1 MAPSFISMLMGADK
15 RPAATA
21 ASQPSLPHL
30 ARGSARAEGLQFGLP
45 MGSFHFGQP
54 QTGASSGTAQT
65 TAHWNDRQK
74 VQDFFRH
81 TTAGDDGSSDEEAE
95 KAAQNDDKAIDMSR
109 NASDSRDSTPTSS
122 TTSEDNQEE
131 LRGAVQGRG
140 RLQSALEDL
149 LARQQAEEQ
158 PNEEPVERTPLRKK
172 ERRRYDSFDI
182 MADVR
187 LSGDDEDLDSVYS
200 TPARSRNNSEDYFGG
215 GLLDM
220 LSQRHMPAG
229 VDRHASVADM
239 LANRALPAPNE
250 DVDEDFDESVVAP
263 QERSREISEPSAL
276 QTPAMDRSI
285 MLAEMLVKR
294 PAPSTDSDSMK
305 TATVNKNNA
314 LEAMLA
320 KRAAPPPPSSNEET
334 TKPPKVNPLEA
345 MLARRAAP
353 SPPPPAAASEESS
366 GSAHPLAAML
376 KQRKVA
382 QRMPAATAEVVSP
395 PPPPADSNGNIE
407 KDQIPLK
414 DHPTYQKAQRM
425 PATTKVVSPPP
436 PPADSN
442 GSIEKDQIPL
452 KDHPT
457 YQKYFKMLKVGLP
470 APVVKHK
477 MQSENVDPAVLGM
490 DPNKPLPEAPAPA
503 LDAESE
509 TAYQTQLK
517 EYEAKHGKYLQ
528 MVKVGLPPAVVEHKM
543 RMDGV
548 DPAWLQGPPKR
559 PEPKPAAVTEVT
571 DEEKAA
577 HRKKYHKYFNML
589 RLGLPRGA
597 VEQKMR
603 MAGIDPAEL
612 NGPRPVA
619 PMEQPKKT
627 LKRKDSIRKKLHWEG
642 KRHRTRRDSLWG
654 GDTVEEAKEQ
664 VQISEESRAML
675 EKLFVK
681 DLTESKKRNASSKSE
696 GGAAAKKKKA
706 MVQLID
712 MKKSQNIA
720 ITLARV
726 KLSYPQL
733 KREILA
739 MNPTVL
745 SPSQVRSLM
754 DMWPDRKEMEAV
766 NAFNG
771 DMATIGTAEQFLV
784 EVRSVPR
791 FQEKLGCL
799 LFKQEFPS
807 RVHELRES
815 LDLVTRGV
823 YQVCSSAELRQ
834 LFIYILQIGNLLN
847 FGGDDEQQ
855 GVDAFSLGS
864 LVKFSQ
870 TKAFVGGI
878 TFLQYV
884 VQSIE
889 RDVPHL
895 AHFYKDIDLVSKCSK
910 VAYASLAS
918 EKNGLETGLQKLLRE
933 AETSVATSDASDADK
948 KMMKAYKD
956 TLMNV
961 CKEVKS
967 ELYALQ
973 ELLDKLD
980 AAKAHFL
987 EYFEEEDTEE
997 ELDVL
1002 LSHIANFTSEY
1013 RREHSKYQAKM
1024 KKEMMKLY
1032 SKLSPSKNLVGAVDP
1047 KTPHSKM
1054 SHDAKLPHGQHGHQ
1068 NHGKGAHPHRTS
1080 MPPQIDHPQPIR
1092 QIHHA
1097 RVLQLDIPQD
1107 DEMDDVS
1114 STASMSPKTSAV
1126 LSGGMP

>member
-1 MAPSFISMLMGADK
+1 
-15 RPAATA
+15 
-21 ASQPSLPHL
+21 
-30 ARGSARAEGLQFGLP
+30 
-45 MGSFHFGQP
+45 
-54 QTGASSGTAQT
+54 
-65 TAHWNDRQK
+65 
-74 VQDFFRH
+74 
-81 TTAGDDGSSDEEAE
+81 
-95 KAAQNDDKAIDMSR
+95 
-109 NASDSRDSTPTSS
+109 
-122 TTSEDNQEE
+122 
-131 LRGAVQGRG
+131 
-140 RLQSALEDL
+140 
-149 LARQQAEEQ
+149 
-158 PNEEPVERTPLRKK
+158 
-172 ERRRYDSFDI
+172 
-182 MADVR
+182 
-187 LSGDDEDLDSVYS
+187 
-200 TPARSRNNSEDYFGG
+200 
-215 GLLDM
+215 M

-239 LANRALPAPNE
+239 LVNRVLSQPDEADEEGQEPPVSRPEE
-250 DVDEDFDESVVAP
+250 D
-263 QERSREISEPSAL
+263 SREISEPIA
-276 QTPAMDRSI
+276 PRSN
-285 MLAEMLVKR
+285 MLAEMLAKR
-294 PAPSTDSDSMK
+294 VAPPTDSVDPEKVPASQ
-305 TATVNKNNA
+305 NNA

-320 KRAAPPPPSSNEET
+320 KRSSPPPAASDDEPTQTN
-334 TKPPKVNPLEA
+334 KINPLEA

-353 SPPPPAAASEESS
+353 SPPPAPAVAQEETS
-366 GSAHPLAAML
+366 GAAHPLAAML
-376 KQRKVA
+376 KQRQAIQPAPV
-382 QRMPAATAEVVSP
+382 AATAGAATPSP
-395 PPPPADSNGNIE
+395 AAGG
-407 KDQIPLK
+407 DQ
-414 DHPTYQKAQRM
+414 T
-425 PATTKVVSPPP
+425 
-436 PPADSN
+436 
-442 GSIEKDQIPL
+442 PL

-457 YQKYFKMLKVGLP
+457 YQKYFTMLKVGLP

-477 MQSENVDPAVLGM
+477 MQSENVDPTILDM
-490 DPNKPLPEAPAPA
+490 DPNKPLPETPAPA
-503 LDAESE
+503 LDAEAE
-509 TAYQTQLK
+509 AAYQAQLK
-517 EYEAKHGKYLQ
+517 EYEARHGKYSQ
-528 MVKVGLPPAVVEHKM
+528 MVKVGLPPSVVEHKM

-559 PEPKPAAVTEVT
+559 PEPKPAAASEIS
-571 DEEKAA
+571 EEERVA
-577 HRKKYHKYFNML
+577 HRKKYHKYFQML
-589 RLGLPRGA
+589 RMGLPRGA

-603 MAGIDPAEL
+603 LAGLDPAEL
-612 NGPRPVA
+612 NGPRSAAAPVEE
-619 PMEQPKKT
+619 PQRKT

-642 KRHRTRRDSLWG
+642 KKHRTRRDSLWG

-681 DLTESKKRNASSKSE
+681 DLTESKKRTATVKSE
-696 GGAAAKKKKA
+696 GAAAKKKKA

-726 KLSYPQL
+726 KMPFPEL

-739 MNPTVL
+739 MNSTVL
-745 SPSQVRSLM
+745 STSQVRSLM
-754 DMWPDRKEMEAV
+754 DMWPDRKEMEAI

-771 DMATIGTAEQFLV
+771 DVSTIGTAEQFLV

-799 LFKQEFPS
+799 VFKQEFPS
-807 RVHELRES
+807 RVHELRVS

-847 FGGDDEQQ
+847 FGGDDEHQ

-895 AHFYKDIDLVSKCSK
+895 AHFYNDIDLISKCSK

-918 EKNGLETGLQKLLRE
+918 EKNGLEAGWQKLLRE
-933 AETSVATSDASDADK
+933 AEATVPSPTASDADK
-948 KMMKAYKD
+948 DAMATSKN
-956 TLMNV
+956 TLKQF
-961 CKEVKS
+961 CKEVET
-967 ELYALQ
+967 ELSVLQ
-973 ELLDKLD
+973 GLLDKLN

-1002 LSHIANFTSEY
+1002 LSHIANFTTEY
-1013 RREHSKYQAKM
+1013 CREHSKYQAKM
-1024 KKEMMKLY
+1024 KKEMIGLY
-1032 SKLSPSKNLVGAVDP
+1032 SKFSPAKNPVKPVEP
-1047 KTPHSKM
+1047 KQEPKAPHGKM
-1054 SHDAKLPHGQHGHQ
+1054 HHSAKLPQGHHSHVT
-1068 NHGKGAHPHRTS
+1068 HGKAAHPHRTA

-1097 RVLQLDIPQD
+1097 RVLHLEIPQD
-1107 DEMDDVS
+1107 DDMDEVS

-1126 LSGGMP
+1126 LSGGVP

>member
-15 RPAATA
+15 RGGLTSDAAPVA
-21 ASQPSLPHL
+21 LPHL
-30 ARGSARAEGLQFGLP
+30 ARGRSDGLQFGLP
-45 MGSFHFGQP
+45 VGGFQRAPFAQP
-54 QTGASSGTAQT
+54 QPAAAPPSTN
-65 TAHWNDRQK
+65 WNDRQK

-81 TTAGDDGSSDEEAE
+81 TAPSEPDEGRIRDSNSDGDSAAEDE
-95 KAAQNDDKAIDMSR
+95 KAAQIDDKAIDVRDLVAR
-109 NASDSRDSTPTSS
+109 NAAESRGSSATSS
-122 TTSEDNQEE
+122 TSSEDNQQDDM
-131 LRGAVQGRG
+131 RGAVSGRG
-140 RLQSALEDL
+140 RLQSALEEL
-149 LARQQAEEQ
+149 LARQQAEEEQ
-158 PNEEPVERTPLRKK
+158 PDEEPVDRTPVKTKK

-187 LSGDDEDLDSVYS
+187 LDDEDSDNQIDDLDSMYS
-200 TPARSRNNSEDYFGG
+200 SPARSRNNSEDFFGG
-215 GLLDM
+215 GLLEM

-239 LANRALPAPNE
+239 LANRVLRTDADEELQEAP
-250 DVDEDFDESVVAP
+250 VIRP
-263 QERSREISEPSAL
+263 QESARTSPETAES
-276 QTPAMDRSI
+276 QTSQKSPAMDRSNK
-285 MLAEMLVKR
+285 LAEMLAKR
-294 PAPSTDSDSMK
+294 TAPPTNTDSPKKAPASN
-305 TATVNKNNA
+305 ANA

-320 KRAAPPPPSSNEET
+320 KRNSPPPASPVKEDAKTS
-334 TKPPKVNPLEA
+334 KINPLEA

-353 SPPPPAAASEESS
+353 SPPAAAAQEESS
-366 GSAHPLAAML
+366 GAPHPLAAML
-376 KQRKVA
+376 KQRQA
-382 QRMPAATAEVVSP
+382 APQTPAAAEVAPPSQSP
-395 PPPPADSNGNIE
+395 SPASDGTSG
-407 KDQIPLK
+407 DQ
-414 DHPTYQKAQRM
+414 T
-425 PATTKVVSPPP
+425 
-436 PPADSN
+436 
-442 GSIEKDQIPL
+442 PL

-477 MQSENVDPAVLGM
+477 MQSENVDPAILDM
-490 DPNKPLPEAPAPA
+490 DPNKPLPAAPA
-503 LDAESE
+503 LALDEEAEA
-509 TAYQTQLK
+509 AYQAQLK

-559 PEPKPAAVTEVT
+559 QEPKAATGSEITE
-571 DEEKAA
+571 EERAA
-577 HRKKYHKYFNML
+577 HRKKYHKYFQML
-589 RLGLPRGA
+589 RMGLPRGA

-603 MAGIDPAEL
+603 MAGLDPAEL
-612 NGPRPVA
+612 SGPRQAATPA
-619 PMEQPKKT
+619 QEPKKT

-654 GDTVEEAKEQ
+654 GDAVEEAKEQ

-681 DLTESKKRNASSKSE
+681 DLTESKKRNASAKSD
-696 GGAAAKKKKA
+696 GAAAAKKKKA

-726 KLSYPQL
+726 KLTFPEL

-739 MNPTVL
+739 MNPSVL
-745 SPSQVRSLM
+745 STSQVRSLM
-754 DMWPDRKEMEAV
+754 DMWPDRKEMEAIK
-766 NAFNG
+766 AFNG
-771 DMATIGTAEQFLV
+771 DLSTIGTAEQFLV

-791 FQEKLGCL
+791 FSEKLGCL
-799 LFKQEFPS
+799 VFKQEFPS

-895 AHFYKDIDLVSKCSK
+895 AHFYNDIDLISKCSK

-918 EKNGLETGLQKLLRE
+918 EKNGLEAGLQKLLRE
-933 AETSVATSDASDADK
+933 AEASVPTSATDDADREA
-948 KMMKAYKD
+948 MSAYNN
-956 TLMNV
+956 TLMQF
-961 CKEVKS
+961 CKEVKT

-973 ELLDKLD
+973 DLLDKLN

-1002 LSHIANFTSEY
+1002 LSHIANFTTEY
-1013 RREHSKYQAKM
+1013 RREHTKYLAKM
-1024 KKEMMKLY
+1024 KKEMIGLY
-1032 SKLSPSKNLVGAVDP
+1032 SKFSPSKNPVKPVEP
-1047 KTPHSKM
+1047 KQEPKAPHGKM
-1054 SHDAKLPHGQHGHQ
+1054 HHGAKLPQSHHGHH
-1068 NHGKGAHPHRTS
+1068 NGKAAHPHRTS

-1092 QIHHA
+1092 QMHHP
-1097 RVLQLDIPQD
+1097 RVLHLEIPQD
-1107 DEMDDVS
+1107 DDMDEVS

-1126 LSGGMP
+1126 LSGGTP

>member
-1 MAPSFISMLMGADK
+1 MAPSFISMLMTHNPADK
-15 RPAATA
+15 RAAGTGTGTDA
-21 ASQPSLPHL
+21 GTSQPPVTLPHL
-30 ARGSARAEGLQFGLP
+30 VRGRPARAEGLQFGLP
-45 MGSFHFGQP
+45 MGSFQRAPFDQP
-54 QTGASSGTAQT
+54 QTAPTQPQAQ
-65 TAHWNDRQK
+65 WNDRQK

-81 TTAGDDGSSDEEAE
+81 TTSSLGADANDGADQAVDRNSDSDDE
-95 KAAQNDDKAIDMSR
+95 KALQNDDKAIDVRELVSR
-109 NASDSRDSTPTSS
+109 NAAESLRDSSATSS
-122 TTSEDNQEE
+122 TSSEDNQQEE
-131 LRGAVQGRG
+131 MRGAVRGRG

-149 LARQQAEEQ
+149 LARQQAEELQ
-158 PNEEPVERTPLRKK
+158 DEEPVDRTPQRRKK

-187 LSGDDEDLDSVYS
+187 IEDDMDDLDSMYS
-200 TPARSRNNSEDYFGG
+200 TPARSRNNSEDFFGG
-215 GLLDM
+215 GLLEM

-239 LANRALPAPNE
+239 LADRVLAPPTDSSDEE
-250 DVDEDFDESVVAP
+250 DAP
-263 QERSREISEPSAL
+263 VSRPVEQTPL
-276 QTPAMDRSI
+276 QKSPAMDRSN
-285 MLAEMLVKR
+285 MLAGMLAKR
-294 PAPSTDSDSMK
+294 AAPAPPSETSSPEEVPTQK
-305 TATVNKNNA
+305 TNA

-320 KRAAPPPPSSNEET
+320 KRSSPPPSSET
-334 TKPPKVNPLEA
+334 PKKVNPLEA
-345 MLARRAAP
+345 MLARRTAP
-353 SPPPPAAASEESS
+353 SPPPAQEEAS
-366 GSAHPLAAML
+366 GAHPLAAML
-376 KQRKVA
+376 KQRQAVP
-382 QRMPAATAEVVSP
+382 QTPVAATAEVAAPSP
-395 PPPPADSNGNIE
+395 ATPTDGNDAG
-407 KDQIPLK
+407 KDQ
-414 DHPTYQKAQRM
+414 T
-425 PATTKVVSPPP
+425 
-436 PPADSN
+436 
-442 GSIEKDQIPL
+442 PL

-457 YQKYFKMLKVGLP
+457 YQKYFTMLKVGLP
-470 APVVKHK
+470 SPVVKHK
-477 MQSENVDPAVLGM
+477 MQSENVDPAILDM

-503 LDAESE
+503 LDEEAEA
-509 TAYQTQLK
+509 AYQAQLK

-559 PEPKPAAVTEVT
+559 PEPKPAAASDITE
-571 DEEKAA
+571 EERAA
-577 HRKKYHKYFNML
+577 HRKKYHKYFQML
-589 RLGLPRGA
+589 RMGLPRGA

-603 MAGIDPAEL
+603 MAGLDPAEL
-612 NGPRPVA
+612 NGPRQAATPA
-619 PMEQPKKT
+619 QEPKKS

-654 GDTVEEAKEQ
+654 GDAVEEAKEA

-681 DLTESKKRNASSKSE
+681 DLTESKKRNASVKSD
-696 GGAAAKKKKA
+696 GAAAAKKKKA

-726 KLSYPQL
+726 KLTFPEL

-739 MNPTVL
+739 MNTSVL
-745 SPSQVRSLM
+745 STSQVRSLM
-754 DMWPDRKEMEAV
+754 DMWPDRKEMEAI

-771 DMATIGTAEQFLV
+771 DMSTIGKAEQFLM

-791 FQEKLGCL
+791 FHEKLGCL
-799 LFKQEFPS
+799 VFKQEFPS

-895 AHFYKDIDLVSKCSK
+895 AHFYNDIDLISKCSK
-910 VAYASLAS
+910 VSYASLAS
-918 EKNGLETGLQKLLRE
+918 EKNGLEAGLQKLLRE
-933 AETSVATSDASDADK
+933 AEASIPPATASDADK
-948 KMMKAYKD
+948 EAMAAYND
-956 TLMNV
+956 TLMQF
-961 CKEVKS
+961 CKDVKT

-973 ELLDKLD
+973 GLLDKLN

-1002 LSHIANFTSEY
+1002 LTHIANFTTEY
-1013 RREHSKYQAKM
+1013 QREHDKYQAKM
-1024 KKEMMKLY
+1024 KKEMIGLY
-1032 SKLSPSKNLVGAVDP
+1032 SKFSPAKNPVKAVEP
-1047 KTPHSKM
+1047 KQEPKAPHGKM
-1054 SHDAKLPHGQHGHQ
+1054 HHGAKLPHGQHGHH
-1068 NHGKGAHPHRTS
+1068 NHGKAAHPHRTS

-1097 RVLQLDIPQD
+1097 RVLHLEIPQD
-1107 DEMDDVS
+1107 DDMDEVS

-1126 LSGGMP
+1126 LSGDSP

>member
-15 RPAATA
+15 RGPATSAP
-21 ASQPSLPHL
+21 QPSLPHL
-30 ARGSARAEGLQFGLP
+30 VRGRSARNEGLQFGLP
-45 MGSFHFGQP
+45 IGGFQSTPFGQQQSVAAP
-54 QTGASSGTAQT
+54 TTQDNNSSSTQ
-65 TAHWNDRQK
+65 WSDRQK

-81 TTAGDDGSSDEEAE
+81 TTSIDNNDSESPAEDE
-95 KAAQNDDKAIDMSR
+95 KAAQNDDKAIDVRELVNRDVPESR
-109 NASDSRDSTPTSS
+109 GSSATSS
-122 TTSEDNQEE
+122 TSSEDQQDE
-131 LRGAVQGRG
+131 LRGAVKGRG
-140 RLQSALEDL
+140 RLQSALEEL

-158 PNEEPVERTPLRKK
+158 IQPDEEPVERTPLKKK

-187 LSGDDEDLDSVYS
+187 LDDEDQMDDLDSVYS
-200 TPARSRNNSEDYFGG
+200 TPARSRNNSEDFFGG

-239 LANRALPAPNE
+239 LANRMLPTP
-250 DVDEDFDESVVAP
+250 DEDADEEEQETPTP
-263 QERSREISEPSAL
+263 QTLEKS
-276 QTPAMDRSI
+276 PAMDRSN
-285 MLAEMLVKR
+285 MLAEMLAKR
-294 PAPSTDSDSMK
+294 TAPSTDSDVPK
-305 TATVNKNNA
+305 TVNP

-320 KRAAPPPPSSNEET
+320 KRAPPPPSEET
-334 TKPPKVNPLEA
+334 SQTPKINPLEA
-345 MLARRAAP
+345 MLARRNAP
-353 SPPPPAAASEESS
+353 SPPQQAVVKEDTGA
-366 GSAHPLAAML
+366 AHPLAAML
-376 KQRKVA
+376 KQRQA
-382 QRMPAATAEVVSP
+382 AEPPATAPAETVSP
-395 PPPPADSNGNIE
+395 A
-407 KDQIPLK
+407 
-414 DHPTYQKAQRM
+414 
-425 PATTKVVSPPP
+425 VSD
-436 PPADSN
+436 AN
-442 GSIEKDQIPL
+442 NQKDQIPL

-477 MQSENVDPAVLGM
+477 MQSENVDPAVLDM
-490 DPNKPLPEAPAPA
+490 DPNKPLPEAPVPA
-503 LDAESE
+503 LDAEAE
-509 TAYQTQLK
+509 AAYQAQLK

-543 RMDGV
+543 RMDNV

-559 PEPKPAAVTEVT
+559 PEPKTPVVVAEITE
-571 DEEKAA
+571 EERVA
-577 HRKKYHKYFNML
+577 HRKKYHKYFQML

-612 NGPRPVA
+612 DGPRRAAA
-619 PMEQPKKT
+619 PAEQPKKT

-681 DLTESKKRNASSKSE
+681 DLTESKKRNASAKSE
-696 GGAAAKKKKA
+696 DGAAAKKKKA

-726 KLSYPQL
+726 KPSFPEL

-739 MNPTVL
+739 MNSTVL

-766 NAFNG
+766 KAFKG
-771 DMATIGTAEQFLV
+771 DMSTIGTAEQFLV

-799 LFKQEFPS
+799 VFKQEFPS
-807 RVHELRES
+807 RVHEFRES

-895 AHFYKDIDLVSKCSK
+895 AHFYQDIDLISKCSK
-910 VAYASLAS
+910 VSYASLSS
-918 EKNGLETGLQKLLRE
+918 EKNGLEAGLQKLLNE
-933 AETSVATSDASDADK
+933 AEASVPTSAASEEEK
-948 KMMKAYKD
+948 ETMRAYND
-956 TLMNV
+956 TLMKF
-961 CKEVKS
+961 CKEVKT

-973 ELLDKLD
+973 SLLDKLD

-1002 LSHIANFTSEY
+1002 LTHIANFTSEY
-1013 RREHSKYQAKM
+1013 QREHSKYQAKM
-1024 KKEMMKLY
+1024 KKDMVKLY
-1032 SKLSPSKNLVGAVDP
+1032 SKMSPSKNPVKAVEQP
-1047 KTPHSKM
+1047 KQEPKAPHGKM
-1054 SHDAKLPHGQHGHQ
+1054 HHSAKLSQGHHGHH
-1068 NHGKGAHPHRTS
+1068 NHGKAAHPHRTS
-1080 MPPQIDHPQPIR
+1080 LPPQIDHPQPVR
-1092 QIHHA
+1092 QIHQP
-1097 RVLQLDIPQD
+1097 RVLHIEIPQD
-1107 DEMDDVS
+1107 DDDMDDVS

-1126 LSGGMP
+1126 LSGGTS

>member
-15 RPAATA
+15 RSPATA
-21 ASQPSLPHL
+21 GSSAAGAPAQPALPHL
-30 ARGSARAEGLQFGLP
+30 VRGRSARAEGLQFGLP
-45 MGSFHFGQP
+45 TMGGFQRAPFGQP
-54 QTGASSGTAQT
+54 QPVAAPTEATSTAS
-65 TAHWNDRQK
+65 AHWNDRQK

-81 TTAGDDGSSDEEAE
+81 TASSAGDDNDSDGAAQDE
-95 KAAQNDDKAIDMSR
+95 KAAQNDDKAIDVR
-109 NASDSRDSTPTSS
+109 ELVARHAPDSPGSSATSS
-122 TTSEDNQEE
+122 TSSEDNQQEE
-131 LRGAVQGRG
+131 LRGAVRGRG
-140 RLQSALEDL
+140 RLQSALEEL

-158 PNEEPVERTPLRKK
+158 AQQPDEEPADSALLRKKK

-187 LSGDDEDLDSVYS
+187 LDDEEQVDDLDSVYS
-200 TPARSRNNSEDYFGG
+200 TPARSRNNSEDFFGG

-239 LANRALPAPNE
+239 LANRVISTPNE
-250 DVDEDFDESVVAP
+250 VVGEEELDLPPVARPEEIPRQSPQPSAP
-263 QERSREISEPSAL
+263 QRSEKI
-276 QTPAMDRSI
+276 PAMDRSN
-285 MLAEMLVKR
+285 MLAEMLAKR
-294 PAPSTDSDSMK
+294 TAPPTDGVGPKETPATKS
-305 TATVNKNNA
+305 NA

-320 KRAAPPPPSSNEET
+320 KRASPQEPAPSEET
-334 TKPPKVNPLEA
+334 AQAPKVNPLEA

-353 SPPPPAAASEESS
+353 SPPPQAAAGEESD
-366 GSAHPLAAML
+366 GAAHPLAAML
-376 KQRKVA
+376 KQRQTVE
-382 QRMPAATAEVVSP
+382 QVPTLTAEPVLAAAAANSS
-395 PPPPADSNGNIE
+395 AE
-407 KDQIPLK
+407 KDQTPLK
-414 DHPTYQKAQRM
+414 DHPAY
-425 PATTKVVSPPP
+425 V
-436 PPADSN
+436 
-442 GSIEKDQIPL
+442 
-452 KDHPT
+452 
-457 YQKYFKMLKVGLP
+457 KYFKMLKMGLP
-470 APVVKHK
+470 PPVVKHK
-477 MQSENVDPAVLGM
+477 MQSENVDPAILDM

-503 LDAESE
+503 LDAETE
-509 TAYQTQLK
+509 AAHQAQLK
-517 EYEAKHGKYLQ
+517 EYEEKHGKYLQ

-543 RMDGV
+543 LMDGV

-559 PEPKPAAVTEVT
+559 PEPKVAVASEVTE
-571 DEEKAA
+571 EERAA
-577 HRKKYHKYFNML
+577 HRKKYHKYFQML

-603 MAGIDPAEL
+603 MAGLDPAEL
-612 NGPRPVA
+612 NGPRPAAA
-619 PMEQPKKT
+619 PAEQPKKS

-654 GDTVEEAKEQ
+654 GEAVEEAKEQ

-681 DLTESKKRNASSKSE
+681 DLTESKKRNASVKSE
-696 GGAAAKKKKA
+696 GAAAAKKKKA
-706 MVQLID
+706 MVQLVD

-726 KLSYPQL
+726 KLTFPEL
-733 KREILA
+733 KSEILA

-754 DMWPDRKEMEAV
+754 DMWPDRKEIEAV
-766 NAFNG
+766 NAFKG
-771 DMATIGTAEQFLV
+771 DIATIGTAEQFLV

-791 FQEKLGCL
+791 FREKLGCL

-807 RVHELRES
+807 RMHELRES

-895 AHFYKDIDLVSKCSK
+895 AHFYQNIDLISKCSK
-910 VAYASLAS
+910 VSYASLAS
-918 EKNGLETGLQKLLRE
+918 EKNGLEAGLQKLLRE
-933 AETSVATSDASDADK
+933 AEASVPTSDASDADK
-948 KMMKAYKD
+948 ETMRAYNN
-956 TLMNV
+956 TLMTA
-961 CKEVKS
+961 CKEVKT

-973 ELLDKLD
+973 DLLDKLD

-1024 KKEMMKLY
+1024 KKDMINLY
-1032 SKLSPSKNLVGAVDP
+1032 SKMSPSKNPVKAAEQP
-1047 KTPHSKM
+1047 KQEPQAPHGKM
-1054 SHDAKLPHGQHGHQ
+1054 HHGAKLLQGQHGHHS
-1068 NHGKGAHPHRTS
+1068 HGKNAHPHRTS
-1080 MPPQIDHPQPIR
+1080 LPPQIDHPQPVR

-1097 RVLQLDIPQD
+1097 RVLHLEIPQD
-1107 DEMDDVS
+1107 DDMDDVS

-1126 LSGGMP
+1126 LSEGMP

>member
-1 MAPSFISMLMGADK
+1 MAPSFISMLMTHNAGDK
-15 RPAATA
+15 RSGAGSAAA
-21 ASQPSLPHL
+21 AAQPVAGVTLPQL
-30 ARGSARAEGLQFGLP
+30 VRGRSARAEGLQFGLP
-45 MGSFHFGQP
+45 MAFAQP
-54 QTGASSGTAQT
+54 QAAPATTQT
-65 TAHWNDRQK
+65 HTHWNDRQK

-81 TTAGDDGSSDEEAE
+81 TSSSLDAGDGQAAHRTSDSDSAAEDE
-95 KAAQNDDKAIDMSR
+95 KAAQNDDKAIDVR
-109 NASDSRDSTPTSS
+109 ELVSRDANEGRGSSATSS
-122 TTSEDNQEE
+122 TSSEDNQQEE
-131 LRGAVQGRG
+131 MRGAVRGRG

-149 LARQQAEEQ
+149 LARQQADEQ
-158 PNEEPVERTPLRKK
+158 PDEEPVDMTPQRRKK

-187 LSGDDEDLDSVYS
+187 IEDEVDDLESMYS
-200 TPARSRNNSEDYFGG
+200 SPARSRNNSEDFFGG
-215 GLLDM
+215 GLLEM

-239 LANRALPAPNE
+239 LANRVLPPPNQAAEDSDEEEAPVSRPQEGPRNAPE
-250 DVDEDFDESVVAP
+250 AIAP
-263 QERSREISEPSAL
+263 QTLTKS
-276 QTPAMDRSI
+276 PAMDRSN
-285 MLAEMLVKR
+285 MLAEMLAKR
-294 PAPSTDSDSMK
+294 AAPPTETSSPSNTPARPT
-305 TATVNKNNA
+305 NA

-320 KRAAPPPPSSNEET
+320 KRSSPPAESPSVEAPQ
-334 TKPPKVNPLEA
+334 KVNPLEA
-345 MLARRAAP
+345 MLARRTAP
-353 SPPPPAAASEESS
+353 SPPPAAAQEEAS
-366 GSAHPLAAML
+366 GAAHPLAAML
-376 KQRKVA
+376 KQRQAAPQTPV
-382 QRMPAATAEVVSP
+382 AATAEVASP
-395 PPPPADSNGNIE
+395 SSAPAADGTSTA
-407 KDQIPLK
+407 KDQ
-414 DHPTYQKAQRM
+414 T
-425 PATTKVVSPPP
+425 
-436 PPADSN
+436 
-442 GSIEKDQIPL
+442 PL

-470 APVVKHK
+470 PPVVKHK
-477 MQSENVDPAVLGM
+477 MQSENVDPAVLDM
-490 DPNKPLPEAPAPA
+490 DPNKPLPESPAPA
-503 LDAESE
+503 LDKEAEA
-509 TAYQTQLK
+509 AYQAQLK

-548 DPAWLQGPPKR
+548 DPAWLKGPPQR
-559 PEPKPAAVTEVT
+559 PEPKPAAGSDITE
-571 DEEKAA
+571 EERAA
-577 HRKKYHKYFNML
+577 HRKKYHKYFQML
-589 RLGLPRGA
+589 RMGLPRGA

-603 MAGIDPAEL
+603 MAGLDPAEL
-612 NGPRPVA
+612 NGPRQAATPA
-619 PMEQPKKT
+619 QEPKKT

-642 KRHRTRRDSLWG
+642 KKHRTRRDSLWG
-654 GDTVEEAKEQ
+654 SDAVEEVKEA

-681 DLTESKKRNASSKSE
+681 DLTDSKKRNASAKSD
-696 GGAAAKKKKA
+696 GAAASKKKKA

-726 KLSYPQL
+726 KLSFPEL

-739 MNPTVL
+739 MNPSVL
-745 SPSQVRSLM
+745 STSQVRSLM
-754 DMWPDRKEMEAV
+754 DMWPDRKEMEAI

-784 EVRSVPR
+784 EVRNVPR
-791 FQEKLGCL
+791 FNEKLECL
-799 LFKQEFPS
+799 VFKQEFPS

-847 FGGDDEQQ
+847 FGGEHEQQ

-895 AHFYKDIDLVSKCSK
+895 AHFYNDIDLISKCSK

-918 EKNGLETGLQKLLRE
+918 EKNGLEAGLQKLLRE
-933 AETSVATSDASDADK
+933 AEASIPFSTASDADREA
-948 KMMKAYKD
+948 MTAYNN
-956 TLMNV
+956 TLMQF
-961 CKEVKS
+961 CKKVKE
-967 ELYALQ
+967 ELYTLQ
-973 ELLDKLD
+973 SLLDKLN

-1002 LSHIANFTSEY
+1002 LTHIANFTTEY

-1024 KKEMMKLY
+1024 KKEMIGLY
-1032 SKLSPSKNLVGAVDP
+1032 SKFSPAKNPVKAEEP
-1047 KTPHSKM
+1047 KQEPKAPHGKM
-1054 SHDAKLPHGQHGHQ
+1054 HHGAKLPQGQHGHR
-1068 NHGKGAHPHRTS
+1068 NHGKAAHPHRTS

-1097 RVLQLDIPQD
+1097 RVLHLEMPQD
-1107 DEMDDVS
+1107 DDLDEVS

-1126 LSGGMP
+1126 LSGSAP

>member
-15 RPAATA
+15 RPSPATTA
-21 ASQPSLPHL
+21 TVPTQPSNVTLPHL
-30 ARGSARAEGLQFGLP
+30 VRGRSARADGLQFGLP
-45 MGSFHFGQP
+45 RGGFQRTPFGNP
-54 QTGASSGTAQT
+54 QTAIPPQDSST
-65 TAHWNDRQK
+65 THWNDRQK

-81 TTAGDDGSSDEEAE
+81 TTSNNHHNDSNNSDSVTEDE
-95 KAAQNDDKAIDMSR
+95 KAAQIDNKAIDVRELVS
-109 NASDSRDSTPTSS
+109 NSTPDSRDSSTTSS
-122 TTSEDNQEE
+122 TSSEDNQQDE
-131 LRGAVQGRG
+131 LRGAVRGRG

-158 PNEEPVERTPLRKK
+158 SHLDEERVEESSLRKK

-187 LSGDDEDLDSVYS
+187 LEDEDQMDDLDSVYS
-200 TPARSRNNSEDYFGG
+200 TPARSRNNSEDFFGG

-239 LANRALPAPNE
+239 LANRALSTPNE
-250 DVDEDFDESVVAP
+250 DVDEEDEPPVARPKDRPESSVP
-263 QERSREISEPSAL
+263 QKS
-276 QTPAMDRSI
+276 MDRSN
-285 MLAEMLVKR
+285 MLAEMLAKR
-294 PAPSTDSDSMK
+294 TAESTDNGGPVK
-305 TATVNKNNA
+305 APTNRNNA
-314 LEAMLA
+314 LDAMLA
-320 KRAAPPPPSSNEET
+320 QRSSPPTLASSEAPT
-334 TKPPKVNPLEA
+334 QPKFNPLEA
-345 MLARRAAP
+345 MLATRSAS
-353 SPPPPAAASEESS
+353 SPPPQTKEDS
-366 GSAHPLAAML
+366 GAAHPLAAML
-376 KQRKVA
+376 KQRQVT
-382 QRMPAATAEVVSP
+382 QVLPAETMSPATPS
-395 PPPPADSNGNIE
+395 DDNGSSS
-407 KDQIPLK
+407 KDQ
-414 DHPTYQKAQRM
+414 T
-425 PATTKVVSPPP
+425 
-436 PPADSN
+436 
-442 GSIEKDQIPL
+442 PL

-457 YQKYFKMLKVGLP
+457 YQKYFTMLKVGLP
-470 APVVKHK
+470 PPVVKHK
-477 MQSENVDPAVLGM
+477 MQSENVDPSVLDM
-490 DPNKPLPEAPAPA
+490 DPNKPLPEAPAPV
-503 LDAESE
+503 LDDEAEA
-509 TAYQTQLK
+509 AYQTQLK

-559 PEPKPAAVTEVT
+559 PEPKPAATSEVT
-571 DEEKAA
+571 DEERIA
-577 HRKKYHKYFNML
+577 HRKKYHKYFQML

-603 MAGIDPAEL
+603 MAGLDPAEL
-612 NGPRPVA
+612 NGPRAAAA
-619 PMEQPKKT
+619 PAEQPKKA

-642 KRHRTRRDSLWG
+642 KRTRARRDSLWG

-681 DLTESKKRNASSKSE
+681 DLTESKKRNASTKSE
-696 GGAAAKKKKA
+696 GAAAAKKKKA

-726 KLSYPQL
+726 KLSFPQL

-739 MNPTVL
+739 MNTTVL

-766 NAFNG
+766 NAFQG
-771 DMATIGTAEQFLV
+771 DVASIGTAEQFLV
-784 EVRSVPR
+784 EVRNVPR

-799 LFKQEFPS
+799 VFKQEFPS
-807 RVHELRES
+807 RVQELRES
-815 LDLVTRGV
+815 VDLVARGV

-895 AHFYKDIDLVSKCSK
+895 AHFYKDIDLVSRCSK

-918 EKNGLETGLQKLLRE
+918 EKNGLETGLQKLVRE
-933 AETSVATSDASDADK
+933 AEACVPTSDASQEDK
-948 KMMKAYKD
+948 ETTRAYNEA
-956 TLMNV
+956 LMV
-961 CKEVKS
+961 FCKQAKT

-973 ELLDKLD
+973 NLLDKLN

-1013 RREHSKYQAKM
+1013 RREHGKYLAKM
-1024 KKEMMKLY
+1024 KKEMMSLY
-1032 SKLSPSKNLVGAVDP
+1032 SKMSPAKNPVKVEP
-1047 KTPHSKM
+1047 KTPNGKM
-1054 SHDAKLPHGQHGHQ
+1054 HHGAKLQQGQHGHQ
-1068 NHGKGAHPHRTS
+1068 PHSKAAHPHRTS
-1080 MPPQIDHPQPIR
+1080 LPPQIDHPQPIR

-1097 RVLQLDIPQD
+1097 RVLHLEVPQD
-1107 DEMDDVS
+1107 DDMDDVS

-1126 LSGGMP
+1126 LSGGRS

>member
-15 RPAATA
+15 RAPATSAP
-21 ASQPSLPHL
+21 QPSLPHL
-30 ARGSARAEGLQFGLP
+30 VRGRSARNEGLQFGLP
-45 MGSFHFGQP
+45 IGGFQSTPFGQP
-54 QTGASSGTAQT
+54 QSTAAST
-65 TAHWNDRQK
+65 TQGNNPSATQWNDRQK

-81 TTAGDDGSSDEEAE
+81 TTSSTDNNDSDSITEDE
-95 KAAQNDDKAIDMSR
+95 KAAQNDDKAIDVRELVNRDIPESR
-109 NASDSRDSTPTSS
+109 GSSATSS
-122 TTSEDNQEE
+122 TSSEDQQDE
-131 LRGAVQGRG
+131 LRGAVRGRG
-140 RLQSALEDL
+140 RLQSALEEL

-158 PNEEPVERTPLRKK
+158 VQPDEEPVERTPLKKK

-187 LSGDDEDLDSVYS
+187 LDEDQMDDLDSVYS
-200 TPARSRNNSEDYFGG
+200 TPARSRNNSEDFFGG

-239 LANRALPAPNE
+239 LANRALPTPNE
-250 DVDEDFDESVVAP
+250 DADEEEHNSPTP
-263 QERSREISEPSAL
+263 QTLEKS
-276 QTPAMDRSI
+276 PAMDRSNMLSE
-285 MLAEMLVKR
+285 MLAKR
-294 PAPSTDSDSMK
+294 SAPSTDSDAPKTSPVNPLESM
-305 TATVNKNNA
+305 
-314 LEAMLA
+314 LG
-320 KRAAPPPPSSNEET
+320 KRASPPSEEST
-334 TKPPKVNPLEA
+334 QTPKINPLEA
-345 MLARRAAP
+345 MLARRTAP
-353 SPPPPAAASEESS
+353 SPLQQTVAKEDTGA
-366 GSAHPLAAML
+366 AHPLAAML
-376 KQRKVA
+376 KQRQA
-382 QRMPAATAEVVSP
+382 APPPATATAESVSP
-395 PPPPADSNGNIE
+395 AVASDANHSAE
-407 KDQIPLK
+407 KDQ
-414 DHPTYQKAQRM
+414 T
-425 PATTKVVSPPP
+425 
-436 PPADSN
+436 
-442 GSIEKDQIPL
+442 PL

-457 YQKYFKMLKVGLP
+457 YQKYFTMLKVGLP

-477 MQSENVDPAVLGM
+477 MQSENVDPAILDM
-490 DPNKPLPEAPAPA
+490 DPNKPLPEAPVPA
-503 LDAESE
+503 LDEEAEA
-509 TAYQTQLK
+509 AYQAQLK

-543 RMDGV
+543 RMDNV

-559 PEPKPAAVTEVT
+559 PEPKVAVVT
-571 DEEKAA
+571 DITEEERVA
-577 HRKKYHKYFNML
+577 HRKKYHKYFQML

-612 NGPRPVA
+612 DGPRRAAA
-619 PMEQPKKT
+619 PAEQPKKT

-681 DLTESKKRNASSKSE
+681 DLTESKKRNASAKSE
-696 GGAAAKKKKA
+696 DGAAPKKKKA

-726 KLSYPQL
+726 KLSFPEL

-739 MNPTVL
+739 MNSTVL

-766 NAFNG
+766 NAFKG
-771 DMATIGTAEQFLV
+771 DMATIGKAEQFLV

-799 LFKQEFPS
+799 VFKQEFPS

-895 AHFYKDIDLVSKCSK
+895 AHFYQDIDLVAKCSK
-910 VAYASLAS
+910 VSYASLAS
-918 EKNGLETGLQKLLRE
+918 EKNGLEAGLQKLLNE
-933 AETSVATSDASDADK
+933 AEASVPTSDASEEDK
-948 KMMKAYKD
+948 ETMRAYNH
-956 TLMNV
+956 TLMKV
-961 CKEVKS
+961 CKEVKT

-973 ELLDKLD
+973 GLLDKLD

-1002 LSHIANFTSEY
+1002 LAHIANFTSEY

-1024 KKEMMKLY
+1024 KKDMVKLY
-1032 SKLSPSKNLVGAVDP
+1032 SKMSPSRNPVKAVEQP
-1047 KTPHSKM
+1047 KQEPQAPHGKM
-1054 SHDAKLPHGQHGHQ
+1054 HHGAKLPQGHHGHHS
-1068 NHGKGAHPHRTS
+1068 HGKAAHPHRTS
-1080 MPPQIDHPQPIR
+1080 LPPQIDHPQPIR
-1092 QIHHA
+1092 QIHHP
-1097 RVLQLDIPQD
+1097 RVLHIEIPQD
-1107 DEMDDVS
+1107 DDDMDDVS

-1126 LSGGMP
+1126 LSGGTS

>member
-15 RPAATA
+15 RPSPATTATA
-21 ASQPSLPHL
+21 PAQPPGVTLPHL
-30 ARGSARAEGLQFGLP
+30 VRGRSARADGLQFGLP
-45 MGSFHFGQP
+45 MGGFQRTPFGQP
-54 QTGASSGTAQT
+54 QTAVTTQDTSST
-65 TAHWNDRQK
+65 TTHWNDRQK

-81 TTAGDDGSSDEEAE
+81 TTSTDNPNDSNDNDSSAEDE
-95 KAAQNDDKAIDMSR
+95 KAAQNDNKGIDVRELVSK
-109 NASDSRDSTPTSS
+109 STPDSRDSSTTSS
-122 TTSEDNQEE
+122 TSSEDNQQDE
-131 LRGAVQGRG
+131 LRGAVRGRG

-158 PNEEPVERTPLRKK
+158 GQPDEEPVERTPLKKK

-187 LSGDDEDLDSVYS
+187 LDDEDQMDDLDSVYS
-200 TPARSRNNSEDYFGG
+200 TPARSRNNSEDFFGG

-239 LANRALPAPNE
+239 LANRALPTSNE
-250 DVDEDFDESVVAP
+250 DVDEEEEESSVVRP
-263 QERSREISEPSAL
+263 DTSSRERPEPPVPQKS
-276 QTPAMDRSI
+276 PAMDRTN
-285 MLAEMLVKR
+285 MLAEMLSKR
-294 PAPSTDSDSMK
+294 TATSTDSDSPMEVP
-305 TATVNKNNA
+305 ANKNNA

-320 KRAAPPPPSSNEET
+320 KRSSPPAPSEET
-334 TKPPKVNPLEA
+334 TQTPKVNPLEA
-345 MLARRAAP
+345 MLARRTAP
-353 SPPPPAAASEESS
+353 SPPPQTEEA
-366 GSAHPLAAML
+366 SAHPLAAML
-376 KQRKVA
+376 KQRQVT
-382 QRMPAATAEVVSP
+382 QTPAARETVSP
-395 PPPPADSNGNIE
+395 APASDDNSSAE
-407 KDQIPLK
+407 KDQ
-414 DHPTYQKAQRM
+414 T
-425 PATTKVVSPPP
+425 
-436 PPADSN
+436 
-442 GSIEKDQIPL
+442 PL

-457 YQKYFKMLKVGLP
+457 YQKYFTMLKVGLP

-477 MQSENVDPAVLGM
+477 MQSENVDPAILDM
-490 DPNKPLPEAPAPA
+490 DPIQPLPEAPAPA
-503 LDAESE
+503 LDDEAEA
-509 TAYQTQLK
+509 AYQAQLK

-559 PEPKPAAVTEVT
+559 PEPKPAAASDITE
-571 DEEKAA
+571 EERVA
-577 HRKKYHKYFNML
+577 HRKKYHKYFQML

-603 MAGIDPAEL
+603 MAGLDPAEL
-612 NGPRPVA
+612 NGPRRAAA
-619 PMEQPKKT
+619 PAEQPKKA

-681 DLTESKKRNASSKSE
+681 DLTESKKRNASTKAE
-696 GGAAAKKKKA
+696 DAGAAKKKKA

-726 KLSYPQL
+726 KLSFPEL

-739 MNPTVL
+739 MNSTVL

-766 NAFNG
+766 NAFKG
-771 DMATIGTAEQFLV
+771 DVATIGTAEQFLV

-799 LFKQEFPS
+799 VFKQEFPS

-847 FGGDDEQQ
+847 FGGDDDQQ

-895 AHFYKDIDLVSKCSK
+895 AHFYKDIDLISKCSK
-910 VAYASLAS
+910 VSYASLAS
-918 EKNGLETGLQKLLRE
+918 EKNGLEAGLQKLLRE
-933 AETSVATSDASDADK
+933 AEASVPPSDANEADK
-948 KMMKAYKD
+948 EAMRAYNEAIMKF
-956 TLMNV
+956 
-961 CKEVKS
+961 CKEVKT

-973 ELLDKLD
+973 SLLDKLN

-1024 KKEMMKLY
+1024 KKEMMNLY
-1032 SKLSPSKNLVGAVDP
+1032 SKMSPAKNPVKVEQPKQDP
-1047 KTPHSKM
+1047 KAPHGKI
-1054 SHDAKLPHGQHGHQ
+1054 HHGAKLPQGQNGHHT
-1068 NHGKGAHPHRTS
+1068 HGKAAHPHRTS
-1080 MPPQIDHPQPIR
+1080 LPPQIDHPQPVR

-1097 RVLQLDIPQD
+1097 RVLHLEIPQD

-1126 LSGGMP
+1126 LSGGMS